1 MTSSTLTFLP
11 SVSQIGFVVADLQSA
26 LGVFEPLF
34 GPFTVKRFDNRDFE
48 YRGRRTDCVLDV
60 AFGMTG
66 SIELELLCPVSGEGP
81 HREFLAAGRVGVHH
95 FQYRYVNIDATVARL
110 ESEGYERIWYKRLSD
125 DCAVAYLER
134 RDTPMI
140 LELVE
145 PLDRA
150 DRTRPADW

>member
-1 MTSSTLTFLP
+1 MTNGIRTLLP

-34 GPFTVKRFDNRDFE
+34 GPFTVKRFDNRGFE
-48 YRGRRTDCVLDV
+48 YRGRRADCVLDV

-66 SIELELLCPVSGEGP
+66 PIELELLCPVSGEGP
-81 HREFLAAGRVGVHH
+81 HRDFLAAGRTGMHH
-95 FQYRYVNIDATVARL
+95 FQYRYVNIDSTVRRL
-110 ESEGYERIWYKRLSD
+110 ESEGYERIWYKRLSG
-125 DCAVAYLER
+125 DCAVAYMER

-145 PLDRA
+145 PLERA
-150 DRTRPADW
+150 DRTRAADW

>member
-11 SVSQIGFVVADLQSA
+11 PVSQVGFVVADLPSA

-34 GPFTVKRFDNRDFE
+34 GPFTVKRFDNREFE
-48 YRGRRTDCVLDV
+48 YRGRRADCVLDV

-81 HREFLAAGRVGVHH
+81 HREFLAAGRAGMHH
-95 FQYRYVNIDATVARL
+95 FQYRYRNIDATVAWL
-110 ESEGYERIWYKRLSD
+110 ESEGYERIWYKRLSG
-125 DCAVAYLER
+125 DCAVAYMER

-140 LELVE
+140 LELAE
-145 PLDRA
+145 PLERA
-150 DRTRPADW
+150 DRARLADW